1 MTNEITRVIGT
12 TLLLLAGATGWQAIN
27 CIFRFGLGDVVLGA
41 MAGGLAYW
49 LVKIAWRLMA

>member
-12 TLLLLAGATGWQAIN
+12 ALILLAGATGWQALN
-27 CIFRFGLGDVVLGA
+27 CVLRWNLGDVVLGA
-41 MAGGLAYW
+41 MAGGLTYW